1 MGEPDFQK
9 KKPNKGKNYMAKE
22 QRLSQLLAQRD
33 TVKSTTNPQFT
44 ELQKAVKAPAL
55 FQGQAKTYEKKDEN
69 GDDQPPQSVRVQRR
83 VSDVLSDMKRLC
95 TQQFDAVASVDVGNQ
110 TAKADVVVNGTTL
123 LTGVPVT
130 TLLTL
135 EKDLK
140 QVRSVLADLPT
151 LDPAFDWK
159 KDEAASLFKTG
170 EIRTNRTAKIQKSIT
185 LAQATEKHP
194 AQAQLITVDET
205 VGQWVTVNVSGAIPL
220 DEKKKL
226 VDRCDVLIT
235 AVQSA
240 REEANSAKVSPIAV
254 GSPIF
259 DFLLS

>member
-1 MGEPDFQK
+1 
-9 KKPNKGKNYMAKE
+9 MAKE

-44 ELQKAVKAPAL
+44 DLQRTVKAPAL
-55 FQGQAKTYEKKDEN
+55 FQGQTKTYEKKDEQ
-69 GDDQPPQSVRVQRR
+69 GEEQPPQNVRVQKR
-83 VSDVLSDMKRLC
+83 VTDILSDMKKLC
-95 TQQFDAVASVDVGNQ
+95 AQQFDAVASVDVGNQ
-110 TAKADVVVNGTTL
+110 IAKGDVVVNGTVL
-123 LTGVPVT
+123 LTGVPVV

-140 QVRSVLADLPT
+140 QVRSVLSDLPT

-159 KDEAASLFKTG
+159 RDEAANLFKTG
-170 EIRTNRTAKIQKSIT
+170 EIRVNRTAKNQKPIV
-185 LAQATEKHP
+185 LYAATDKHP
-194 AQAQLITVDET
+194 AQTQMITVDDT

-220 DEKKKL
+220 DEKKRL
-226 VDRCDVLIT
+226 LDRCDVLIT

-240 REEANSAKVSPIAV
+240 REEANSAKVAPVAV

-259 DFLLS
+259 DFLLN

>member
-1 MGEPDFQK
+1 M
-9 KKPNKGKNYMAKE
+9 KE

-44 ELQKAVKAPAL
+44 DIQKVVKVANL
-55 FQGQAKTYEKKDEN
+55 FQGQTKTYEKNDEA
-69 GDDQPPQSVRVQRR
+69 GDDQPAQNIRVQKR
-83 VSDVLSDMKRLC
+83 VSDLLTDLKKLC

-110 TAKADVVVNGTTL
+110 VAKADVVVNGSVL

-151 LDPAFDWK
+151 LDPAFDWR

-170 EIRTNRTAKIQKSIT
+170 EIRTNRTAKIQKPIT
-185 LAQATEKHP
+185 LAPATEKHP
-194 AQAQLITVDET
+194 AQTQLITVDET

-226 VDRCDVLIT
+226 VERCDVLIS

-240 REEANSAKVSPIAV
+240 REEANSAKVTPVSV
-254 GSPIF
+254 GEPLF
-259 DFLLS
+259 KFLLG

>member
-1 MGEPDFQK
+1 
-9 KKPNKGKNYMAKE
+9 MAKE

-44 ELQKAVKAPAL
+44 ELQKTVKAPAL
-55 FQGQAKTYEKKDEN
+55 FVGQTKTYEKNAED
-69 GDDQPPQSVRVQRR
+69 GDDQPAQTQRVQKR
-83 VSDVLSDMKRLC
+83 VADLLADMRRLC
-95 TQQFDAVASVDVGNQ
+95 VQQFDAVASVDSGNQ
-110 TAKADVVVNGTTL
+110 VAKADVVVNDSVL

-151 LDPAFDWK
+151 LDSAFDWT
-159 KDEAASLFKTG
+159 KDEAASLFKTK
-170 EIRTNRTAKIQKSIT
+170 EIRTNRTAKIQKPIT
-185 LAQATEKHP
+185 LAPATEKHP
-194 AQAQLITVDET
+194 AQTQLITVDET
-205 VGQWVTVNVSGAIPL
+205 VGQWITVAASGAIPL

-226 VDRCDVLIT
+226 LERCDVLIG

-240 REEANSAKVSPIAV
+240 REEANSVKVTPVSV
-254 GSPIF
+254 GEPLF
-259 DFLLS
+259 RFLLG

>member
-1 MGEPDFQK
+1 
-9 KKPNKGKNYMAKE
+9 MAKE

-44 ELQKAVKAPAL
+44 ELQKTVKVPTL
-55 FQGQAKTYEKKDEN
+55 FQGQTKTYEKKDAD
-69 GDDQPPQSVRVQRR
+69 GDDQPAQSVRVQKR
-83 VSDVLSDMKRLC
+83 VSDILDDLKKLC

-110 TAKADVVVNGTTL
+110 IAKADVVVHGTTL

-140 QVRSVLADLPT
+140 QVRSLLADLPT
-151 LDPAFDWK
+151 LDPAFEWK

-170 EIRTNRTAKIQKSIT
+170 ELRTNRTAKIQKPIT
-185 LAQATEKHP
+185 LAPATEKHP
-194 AQAQLITVDET
+194 AQTQLITVDET
-205 VGQWVTVNVSGAIPL
+205 VGQWVSVNASGAVPH

-226 VDRCDVLIT
+226 VERCDVLIA

-240 REEANSAKVSPIAV
+240 REEANAAKTTPVSIGEPV
-254 GSPIF
+254 F
-259 DFLLS
+259 KFLLG